1 MQSNNTN
8 NNNLLNLYFTGQYN
22 KLANS
27 NLSQPIDQ
35 NGNTIMHV
43 IASNLNKN
51 ALESILKQNPN
62 AITHNII
69 NTPNNKSELPIHKA
83 MESVQKS
90 NSNHDFITYLIERLG
105 ANPGVPDANNRII
118 VTNQGNFNNPNNITN
133 PNNPNNPNNFRNP
146 NNPNN
151 LNNPNVNQNDNKINQ
166 LNNEAILNFQKF
178 TKMAENK
185 LGEISP
191 GIKKALGDMGI
202 SSNNLTRLA
211 KEAENRIGQII
222 PDLKKSSNI
231 TYNMKGNNTFSGGQ
245 LDQEKRNIE
254 AIKNLNR
261 FYLGQNKNNLNINNS
276 FVATNKSKLLNN
288 YNQNQYSDRLRNEQ
302 EFIRNS
308 RLVGGENNN
317 RNNNN
322 NNIIGGR
329 SNNIFDDDDEE
340 YFANAFRVRNN
351 DVSDNEDDIDLDINT
366 RQISNFRDSISNQSR
381 PRPRNTAV
389 DETYRSFINKIMD
402 LLGVDEETA
411 RFYRAAIKIEIE
423 NKNPELRGRRNDEL
437 KVKEMERIFADRDTL
452 QKAIDDIDMD
462 KIKQT
467 MEERRAYR
475 EKRIEEIRKSREDR
489 SRQKR
494 NTDQNTS
501 SDNVNDTTTTN
512 TTDTDTT
519 STETSKKNPRR
530 TTRRSQ
536 VAENG
541 YLQSDE
547 VILSSE
553 R

>member
-8 NNNLLNLYFTGQYN
+8 PNNLLNLYFTGQYN

-27 NLSQPIDQ
+27 NLTQPIDQ
-35 NGNTIMHV
+35 NGNTILHV
-43 IASNLNKN
+43 IASNLDKN

-62 AITHNII
+62 AINHNII
-69 NTPNNKSELPIHKA
+69 NTPNNRSELPIHKA
-83 MESVQKS
+83 MESVQNSKS
-90 NSNHDFITYLIERLG
+90 NQDFITYLIERLG
-105 ANPGVPDANNRII
+105 ANPGIPDANNRII
-118 VTNQGNFNNPNNITN
+118 VTNK
-133 PNNPNNPNNFRNP
+133 
-146 NNPNN
+146 NN
-151 LNNPNVNQNDNKINQ
+151 LNNQGNLINQINPNKQDDNKIQQ
-166 LNNEAILNFQKF
+166 LNNEAIINFQKF

-202 SSNNLTRLA
+202 SSNNLTKLA

-231 TYNMKGNNTFSGGQ
+231 TYNMRGNNTLSGGQ
-245 LDQEKRNIE
+245 YDQEKKNIE

-261 FYLGQNKNNLNINNS
+261 YYLGQNKNNLNINNS
-276 FVATNKSKLLNN
+276 FVATNKSKLLNDL
-288 YNQNQYSDRLRNEQ
+288 NQNQYSDKLRNEQ

-308 RLVGGENNN
+308 RLVGGY
-317 RNNNN
+317 NNNN
-322 NNIIGGR
+322 NNNNYNNNNNNNNNNYNNNN
-329 SNNIFDDDDEE
+329 SNNIFGGKSNNNVFDEDDEE
-340 YFANAFRVRNN
+340 YFANVFRVRNN
-351 DVSDNEDDIDLDINT
+351 DVSDSEDDVDLDINT
-366 RQISNFRDSISNQSR
+366 KQVGNFRDLISNQSR
-381 PRPRNTAV
+381 PRPRNTTV
-389 DETYRSFINKIMD
+389 DEVYRSFINKIMD

-437 KVKEMERIFADRDTL
+437 KVKEMERIFADKDTL
-452 QKAIDDIDMD
+452 QKTIDDIDMD

-489 SRQKR
+489 PRQVKNR
-494 NTDQNTS
+494 NGNSDQNTS
-501 SDNVNDTTTTN
+501 SDNINN

-519 STETSKKNPRR
+519 STETSKRAPRK
-530 TTRRSQ
+530 TTKRSK